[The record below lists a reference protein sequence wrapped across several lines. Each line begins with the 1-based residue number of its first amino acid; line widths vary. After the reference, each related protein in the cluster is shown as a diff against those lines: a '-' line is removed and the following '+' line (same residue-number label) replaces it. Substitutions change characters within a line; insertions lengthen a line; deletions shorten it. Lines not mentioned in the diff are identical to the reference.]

1 MKKNVFLLNVLSLS
15 LTSVIAQTMV
25 TGPSSSKTPYLI
37 PSLPN
42 HTITAV
48 LTVSD
53 AVNGYNLCGILDG
66 AGAYDNGN
74 GTFTLLMNH
83 EFGTTT
89 GIARAH
95 GQPGAFVSKWV
106 INKNNLSVVSGSD
119 LIQTVN
125 LWNGTSYIPYTSANS
140 TTLSAFGR
148 FCSAD
153 LPAVSAY
160 FNSTTNLGTQDRIF
174 MNGEESG
181 AEGRAFGHISTGA
194 SAGTSYELP
203 HLGKASWENAVAN
216 PNSGNKTVV
225 GLLDDATP
233 GQVYFYIGTKT
244 NTGTPVDRAGLTNGK
259 LYGVS
264 VTGMVAETSTAIPT
278 ANTTF
283 TLIDLGNVSAITGSS
298 LNTLSN
304 NVGVTSFLRPE
315 DGAWDPSSPNDF
327 YFVTTNSFSSPSR
340 MWKLSFTNGA
350 NPELGGTI
358 TAVLDG
364 TEGQK
369 MMDNLGINTLG
380 QIFIQE
386 DPGNQT
392 HIAKMWRYDIA
403 TDALTQIAEHDP
415 ARFITG
421 GVSFLTQDEESSGM
435 IDMSSI
441 LGPNT
446 YLFVDQAHYSIPG
459 ELAEGGQ
466 ILVMKVNPSTVGL
479 PKINSLVSAVKI
491 FPNPTNDEVNVSFSL
506 ANVERVTVNIYDIAG
521 KLMSSVNEEMEVGDQ
536 TLTINTSSYKNGTYF
551 VEVKTKTETV
561 STLKLAIAH

>member
-1 MKKNVFLLNVLSLS
+1 MKKNLFLLNLLSLS
-15 LTSVIAQTMV
+15 VTSVISQTLV
-25 TGPSSSKTPYLI
+25 TGPSSSQSPYLI
-37 PSLPN
+37 PSIPN
-42 HTITAV
+42 HTITSV
-48 LTVSD
+48 ITVSD
-53 AVNGYNLCGILDG
+53 AVGGYKMCGIADG
-66 AGAYDNGN
+66 TGAYDNN
-74 GTFTLLMNH
+74 DGTFTALINH

-119 LIQTVN
+119 LIQNVN
-125 LWNGTSYIPYTSANS
+125 IWNGSAYVNYNSSNS
-140 TTLSAFGR
+140 TTLTAFAR

-153 LPAVSAY
+153 LPLVSAFY
-160 FNSTTNLGTQDRIF
+160 NSATNLGTQDRIF
-174 MNGEESG
+174 MNGEETGS
-181 AEGRAFGHISTGA
+181 EGRAFGHIATGA

-203 HLGKASWENAVAN
+203 HLGKGSWETSVAN

-225 GLLDDATP
+225 CLLDDATP
-233 GQVYFYIGTKT
+233 GQVYFYVGAKT

-259 LYGVS
+259 LYGVA
-264 VTGMVAETSTAIPT
+264 VTGMIAETSTMVPA

-304 NVGVTSFLRPE
+304 NSGVTTFLRPE
-315 DGAWDPSSPNDF
+315 DGAWDPSSPNNF

-369 MMDNLGINTLG
+369 MMDNLGINTNG

-386 DPGNQT
+386 DPGNQSYT
-392 HIAKMWRYDIA
+392 AKMWRYDIA

-415 ARFITG
+415 NRFVTG
-421 GVSFLTQDEESSGM
+421 GSAFLTQDEESSGI

-466 ILVMKVNPSTVGL
+466 MLVMKVNPSTVGL
-479 PKINSLVSAVKI
+479 PTISSSVKSVKV
-491 FPNPTNDEVNVSFSL
+491 FPNPSNDEVTVSFNLST
-506 ANVERVTVNIYDIAG
+506 VERVTVDIYDVAG
-521 KLMSSVNEEMEVGDQ
+521 KLISSIQEEMEMGDQ
-536 TLTINTSSYKNGTYF
+536 SLTINTSNYKNGNY
-551 VEVKTKTETV
+551 VVVVKTKTETV
-561 STLKLAIAH
+561 NTTKLVIVH

>member
-1 MKKNVFLLNVLSLS
+1 MKKNLFLLNVLSLS
-15 LTSVIAQTMV
+15 LTSVIAQNLV
-25 TGPSSSKTPYLI
+25 TGPSSSQNPYLI
-37 PSLPN
+37 PSVPN
-42 HTITAV
+42 VTLTSV

-53 AVNGYNLCGILDG
+53 AIGGYKMCGIPDG
-66 AGAYDNGN
+66 IGAYDNGN

-125 LWNGTSYIPYTSANS
+125 LWNGASYTPYTSANS

-160 FNSTTNLGTQDRIF
+160 FNSATNLGTQDRIF
-174 MNGEESG
+174 MNGEETGS
-181 AEGRAFGHISTGA
+181 EGRAFAHIATGA

-225 GLLDDATP
+225 CLLDDATP
-233 GQVYFYIGTKT
+233 GQVYFYIGAKT
-244 NTGTPVDRAGLTNGK
+244 NTGTPVDKAGLTNGK

-304 NVGVTSFLRPE
+304 NLGVTTFLRPE
-315 DGAWDPSSPNDF
+315 DGVWNPASPNDF

-369 MMDNLGINTLG
+369 MMDNIGINSNG

-386 DPGNQT
+386 DPGNQSYLS
-392 HIAKMWRYDIA
+392 KMYRYDIA
-403 TDALTQIAEHDP
+403 TDILTTVAEHDP
-415 ARFITG
+415 ARFVTG
-421 GVSFLTQDEESSGM
+421 GASFLTQDEESSGI
-435 IDMSSI
+435 IDVSSI
-441 LGPNT
+441 LGANT

-466 ILVMKVNPSTVGL
+466 VLVMKVNPSTVGL
-479 PKINSLVSAVKI
+479 PKISSSVSAVKI
-491 FPNPTNDEVNVSFSL
+491 FPNPTNEEVTVSFSL
-506 ANVERVTVNIYDIAG
+506 SNIERVTVNIYDVAG
-521 KLMSSVNEEMEVGDQ
+521 KLVSSVNEEMEVGDQ
-536 TLTINTSSYKNGTYF
+536 TLTINTSAYKNGNYF

-561 STLKLAIAH
+561 NTLKLVITH